1 MYRKKEEVRKERVYK
16 NMRNEILGSPKV
28 IRLMDLWKVPAQLI
42 EESENGQI
50 KLEREKQITEI

>member
-16 NMRNEILGSPKV
+16 NMRNEILGNPKV

-42 EESENGQI
+42 KESDDGQI
-50 KLEREKQITEI
+50 KFESKK